1 MPNNNGD
8 MKMLDRVLSF
18 FDIVIEIYIL
28 AFVFAMSF
36 ALTVLVATDLLG
48 F

>member
-1 MPNNNGD
+1 MPNSKGD
-8 MKMLDRVLSF
+8 MKMLDRVLTF
-18 FDIVIEIYIL
+18 FEYVITAYVMM
-28 AFVFAMSF
+28 FVFAMSF